1 MTYRSMATYN
11 TINNQQRHVPNL
23 RQTSH
28 HCPRAR
34 HHHLTILRPST
45 LCSILHHIVLVSS
58 LPDRSCKTR
67 SVAPHN
73 VSAVA
78 AIGICL
84 WTDSINAMNAWVCR
98 TNKHNF
104 AEQTNLTWKQGGTCT
119 LSRKYSSER
128 RSLHSSSGLRSSS
141 SSSERAHPGWLLQS
155 VNYWGE
161 EKKSKNDQLWVYYI
175 HSNGKEANK

>member
-45 LCSILHHIVLVSS
+45 LFYIILFSFLVYLIVPARPARSHLTTSRQSPPSESACEPIQSIH
-58 LPDRSCKTR
+58 
-67 SVAPHN
+67 
-73 VSAVA
+73 
-78 AIGICL
+78 
-84 WTDSINAMNAWVCR
+84 WTLE
-98 TNKHNF
+98 F

-175 HSNGKEANK
+175 HSNGEEANK

>member
-1 MTYRSMATYN
+1 MATYN

-45 LCSILHHIVLVSS
+45 LWSVLHHIVLVSS

-67 SVAPHN
+67 SVASHN

-84 WTDSINAMNAWVCR
+84 WTDSINPLNSWVCR
-98 TNKHNF
+98 TNKLNMETRWDLYLEPEVLVRETILAQF
-104 AEQTNLTWKQGGTCT
+104 LRTQKQQFVVRKSPPWVIVTISELLGRGKEEQKWPT
-119 LSRKYSSER
+119 LSL
-128 RSLHSSSGLRSSS
+128 LHT
-141 SSSERAHPGWLLQS
+141 
-155 VNYWGE
+155 
-161 EKKSKNDQLWVYYI
+161 
-175 HSNGKEANK
+175 